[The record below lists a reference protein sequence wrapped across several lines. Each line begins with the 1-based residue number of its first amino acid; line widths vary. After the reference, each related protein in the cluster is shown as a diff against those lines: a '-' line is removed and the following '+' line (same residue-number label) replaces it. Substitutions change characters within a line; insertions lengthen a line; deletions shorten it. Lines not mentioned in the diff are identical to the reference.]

1 MKPIL
6 QGLVDN
12 PAYQAA
18 MVFIALYPVITA
30 LFWIEASIVYSVHRE
45 RADDAFYE
53 LDEHPFV
60 SVLVAAHNEEAVIG
74 ETVNRLL
81 GLDCPSTR

>member
-1 MKPIL
+1 M
-6 QGLVDN
+6 
-12 PAYQAA
+12 
-18 MVFIALYPVITA
+18 MFIALYPVITA
-30 LFWIEASIVYSVHRE
+30 LFWIEASIVYSIHRE

-81 GLDCPSTR
+81 GLDWLRATASLGPSATA